1 MVQAGIVETL
11 ADLVGLEPQD
21 RQIDRPVAQVIAVSE
36 RPVALADL
44 FEIEGFLIELG
55 HRIGVLGGNGDVTQ
69 LGHV

>member
-1 MVQAGIVETL
+1 
-11 ADLVGLEPQD
+11 
-21 RQIDRPVAQVIAVSE
+21 VIAVSE